1 MTLGMGILFAAVVAA
16 GYLLAPVMLVWGWIR
31 YLRRIDKPE
40 HPFFLAFIGFLLS
53 TASAFLAIAAVAY
66 AIMHGFAYYDP
77 LLLRVFRWGGL
88 LSLGG
93 LVLGSTG
100 IARPNPLRWQAPLA
114 GIGMLAFWIISAAGE

>member
-66 AIMHGFAYYDP
+66 AIHSSSEF
-77 LLLRVFRWGGL
+77 F
-88 LSLGG
+88 
-93 LVLGSTG
+93 
-100 IARPNPLRWQAPLA
+100 
-114 GIGMLAFWIISAAGE
+114 AGEVCSHSAVWF